1 MARNEQDLKWRL
13 SADASKFKQGLNDA
27 NKSLSGFQKQNTAML
42 KSFAGAF
49 AAAFSVT
56 AVIAFTKKAAE
67 AADIQV
73 KAETKLLGALNGRR
87 SVTSDLIRLAG
98 ELQTKTLFGDEVTID
113 AMASLAI
120 FVKEEKQLKALIPV
134 VQDMATV
141 LKMDLS
147 SAANLVGKSIGSS
160 TNALQ
165 RYGIKIEGAAGSNER
180 AASAISAL
188 TSKFKGQAEMAAK
201 VGLGPFTQLK
211 NAIGDVWEAIG
222 IKLLPAIQSVSKSLT
237 GMASSLAGST
247 TNLEKEREEINRLVL
262 SITGYIEGSEKRVEA
277 INQLKLLYPSYFGN
291 LDAEKTKNSDLI
303 GVLRQ
308 VNDEYAKRAVL
319 EQYADELAGIA
330 KQAQKLEE
338 KRVDKIEFLRDFA
351 EDYNYATTSLD
362 ELLKKT
368 KEFINYQESG
378 KSTSK
383 VSGGYLVGLKN
394 AVSFLEEYQGKS
406 DEILNK
412 QSGVQESIKK
422 VNDLLGVV
430 ETATTQNTNA
440 IIEDTDAQ
448 KTAYETLTAKI
459 TELEKKRQD
468 LALANK
474 DVSDITAQINGLKE
488 QKSAVDDLLK
498 SLDPKTAREFRE
510 EMQKAFDLS
519 VETRKQMAPT
529 FTDRYERPII
539 AGESQKEKAK
549 YEPIDTTQLADMT
562 GKIEANLL
570 KVENAERS
578 LQATTID
585 IGREIE
591 GVFQNMATGIG
602 ESLGNM
608 IAGIEGYD
616 NAGNMVIGV
625 LADLAV
631 QVGQIAVGVG
641 VATLGIKEA
650 LEDLNPA
657 VAIAAGVALIALGT
671 AAKGALS
678 KAAGG
683 GGGSYN
689 SGVYDTRSISS
700 QKQMAGLQA
709 NAMRVEIIGETSI
722 KNKDIYIA
730 YKNAES
736 NRKIKT

>member
-13 SADASKFKQGLNDA
+13 SADAKGFKKGLTDA
-27 NKSLSGFQKQNTAML
+27 DKSLRKFQKQSTNLFKELAIG
-42 KSFAGAF
+42 FG
-49 AAAFSVT
+49 AAFSVGMVAEFVKDLAKISGEAEGVGRAFAKIGSVADLQGLRNSVQGTVSDLELMKRAVT
-56 AVIAFTKKAAE
+56 ASNFGIPVKELGVLLEYAGKVAQDTGQDVDYLVNSIVTGIGRKSPLILDNLGISAVKLKEKLGGLSTEQASVGKMTEAVASIARDYMTEFGGMVDTSATKVARITAEWENFKKSLATSDTFTGVLSELLTEMEMIVTGYAGAGDIVKGVFSEKYWDNLTKRFAAFKYNKDQAE
-67 AADIQV
+67 KYSGMYGEGESEIAKEV
-73 KAETKLLGALNGRR
+73 KA
-87 SVTSDLIRLAG
+87 V
-98 ELQTKTLFGDEVTID
+98 
-113 AMASLAI
+113 
-120 FVKEEKQLKALIPV
+120 
-134 VQDMATV
+134 
-141 LKMDLS
+141 
-147 SAANLVGKSIGSS
+147 
-160 TNALQ
+160 
-165 RYGIKIEGAAGSNER
+165 
-180 AASAISAL
+180 
-188 TSKFKGQAEMAAK
+188 
-201 VGLGPFTQLK
+201 
-211 NAIGDVWEAIG
+211 
-222 IKLLPAIQSVSKSLT
+222 KSLT
-237 GMASSLAGST
+237 DT
-247 TNLEKEREEINRLVL
+247 QKE
-262 SITGYIEGSEKRVEA
+262 
-277 INQLKLLYPSYFGN
+277 
-291 LDAEKTKNSDLI
+291 
-303 GVLRQ
+303 
-308 VNDEYAKRAVL
+308 
-319 EQYADELAGIA
+319 
-330 KQAQKLEE
+330 
-338 KRVDKIEFLRDFA
+338 
-351 EDYNYATTSLD
+351 
-362 ELLKKT
+362 
-368 KEFINYQESG
+368 
-378 KSTSK
+378 
-383 VSGGYLVGLKN
+383 
-394 AVSFLEEYQGKS
+394 
-406 DEILNK
+406 
-412 QSGVQESIKK
+412 
-422 VNDLLGVV
+422 
-430 ETATTQNTNA
+430 
-440 IIEDTDAQ
+440 Q

-498 SLDPKTAREFRE
+498 SLDPKPAREFRE
-510 EMQKAFDLS
+510 EMEKAFDVA
-519 VETRKQMAPT
+519 VETRKQMAIS
-529 FTDRYERPII
+529 FSDRYARPITT
-539 AGESQKEKAK
+539 GESAKEKAK

-578 LQATTID
+578 LQATTIE

-591 GVFQNMATGIG
+591 GVFQNMAVGIG

-608 IAGIEGYD
+608 IAGVEGYD

-625 LADLAV
+625 MADLAV

-641 VATLGIKEA
+641 VATLGIKKA
-650 LEDLNPA
+650 LESLNPA

>member
-1 MARNEQDLKWRL
+1 MADKERKLKWL
-13 SADASKFKQGLNDA
+13 LWADASKFKQGLNDA

-42 KSFAGAF
+42 KSLAGAF

-56 AVIAFTKKAAE
+56 AVIASTKKAAE

-165 RYGIKIEGAAGSNER
+165 RYGIKIDGAAGSNER

-319 EQYADELAGIA
+319 EQYADELAGVA
-330 KQAQKLEE
+330 KQAQKLEK
-338 KRVDKIEFLRDFA
+338 KRVNKIEFLRNFA
-351 EDYNYATTSLD
+351 ENYNYATTSLD

-378 KSTSK
+378 KATSK

-394 AVSFLEEYQGKS
+394 AVSFLEEYQGKL

-440 IIEDTDAQ
+440 IIEGTDAQ
-448 KTAYETLTAKI
+448 GIAYEDLAKKISELSNKRLQLAEQNKDI
-459 TELEKKRQD
+459 TDITIQILALEKQKR
-468 LALANK
+468 
-474 DVSDITAQINGLKE
+474 
-488 QKSAVDDLLK
+488 AVDDLIESEILRLRNKQSPVLSEVSPIGITGEIGVELDTSKLEGIDSWVSQWQGRYK
-498 SLDPKTAREFRE
+498 SALG
-510 EMQKAFDLS
+510 EM
-519 VETRKQMAPT
+519 
-529 FTDRYERPII
+529 
-539 AGESQKEKAK
+539 
-549 YEPIDTTQLADMT
+549 
-562 GKIEANLL
+562 
-570 KVENAERS
+570 
-578 LQATTID
+578 QATTID

-641 VATLGIKEA
+641 VATLGIKKA
-650 LEDLNPA
+650 LESLNPA
-657 VAIAAGVALIALGT
+657 VAIASGVALIALGT

-709 NAMRVEIIGETSI
+709 NAMRVEIVGETSI
-722 KNKDIYIA
+722 KNRDIYIA

-736 NRKIKT
+736 NRKQNT

>member
-1 MARNEQDLKWRL
+1 MVAEFVKDLAKISGEAEGVGRAFAKIGSVADLQNLRNNVRGTISDFKLMQEAVKASTFGVPVKELGTLLQFAGKMANDTGQDMDYLVESIVIGIGRKSPKIL
-13 SADASKFKQGLNDA
+13 DNLGISADKLKSKMKGVSMESATVSEVTTAVASIARDYMTEFGGMAETNATKIQRITAEWENFK
-27 NKSLSGFQKQNTAML
+27 KSLATSDSFSSVLSGLLTDIEMIVTGY
-42 KSFAGAF
+42 AGAGDIAKGIFSDKYWENLTKRF
-49 AAAFSVT
+49 AAFKYNKDQAEKYSGMYGEGESE
-56 AVIAFTKKAAE
+56 IAKE
-67 AADIQV
+67 V
-73 KAETKLLGALNGRR
+73 KA
-87 SVTSDLIRLAG
+87 V
-98 ELQTKTLFGDEVTID
+98 
-113 AMASLAI
+113 
-120 FVKEEKQLKALIPV
+120 
-134 VQDMATV
+134 
-141 LKMDLS
+141 
-147 SAANLVGKSIGSS
+147 
-160 TNALQ
+160 
-165 RYGIKIEGAAGSNER
+165 
-180 AASAISAL
+180 
-188 TSKFKGQAEMAAK
+188 
-201 VGLGPFTQLK
+201 
-211 NAIGDVWEAIG
+211 
-222 IKLLPAIQSVSKSLT
+222 KSLT
-237 GMASSLAGST
+237 DT
-247 TNLEKEREEINRLVL
+247 QKE
-262 SITGYIEGSEKRVEA
+262 
-277 INQLKLLYPSYFGN
+277 
-291 LDAEKTKNSDLI
+291 
-303 GVLRQ
+303 
-308 VNDEYAKRAVL
+308 
-319 EQYADELAGIA
+319 
-330 KQAQKLEE
+330 
-338 KRVDKIEFLRDFA
+338 
-351 EDYNYATTSLD
+351 
-362 ELLKKT
+362 
-368 KEFINYQESG
+368 
-378 KSTSK
+378 
-383 VSGGYLVGLKN
+383 
-394 AVSFLEEYQGKS
+394 
-406 DEILNK
+406 
-412 QSGVQESIKK
+412 
-422 VNDLLGVV
+422 
-430 ETATTQNTNA
+430 
-440 IIEDTDAQ
+440 Q

-474 DVSDITAQINGLKE
+474 DVSDITAQINALKN
-488 QKSAVDDLLK
+488 QKTAVDDLLK

-519 VETRKQMAPT
+519 VETRGQMAPT
-529 FTDRYERPII
+529 FSDRYERPII

-570 KVENAERS
+570 KIENAERS

-591 GVFQNMATGIG
+591 GVFQNMAVGIG

-641 VATLGIKEA
+641 VATLGIKKA
-650 LEDLNPA
+650 LESLNPA

-709 NAMRVEIIGETSI
+709 NAMRVEIVGETSI
-722 KNKDIYIA
+722 KNRDIYIA

>member
-13 SADASKFKQGLNDA
+13 SADAKGFKNGLTDA
-27 NKSLSGFQKQNTAML
+27 DKSLRKFQKQSTNLFKELAIG
-42 KSFAGAF
+42 FG
-49 AAAFSVT
+49 AAFSVGMVAEFVKDLAKISGEAEGVGRAFAKIGSVADLQGLRNSVQGTVSDLELMKRAVT
-56 AVIAFTKKAAE
+56 ASNFGIPVKELGVLLEYAGKVAQDTGQDVDYLVNSIVTGIGRKSPLILDNLGISAVKLKEKLGGLSTEQASVGKITEAVASIARDYMTEFGGMVDTNSTKVARITAEWENFKKSLATSDTFTGTLSELLTEMEMIVTGYAGPGDIVKGIFSDKYWENLIKRFEAFKYNKDQAE
-67 AADIQV
+67 KYSGMYGEGESEIAKEV
-73 KAETKLLGALNGRR
+73 KA
-87 SVTSDLIRLAG
+87 V
-98 ELQTKTLFGDEVTID
+98 
-113 AMASLAI
+113 
-120 FVKEEKQLKALIPV
+120 
-134 VQDMATV
+134 
-141 LKMDLS
+141 
-147 SAANLVGKSIGSS
+147 
-160 TNALQ
+160 
-165 RYGIKIEGAAGSNER
+165 
-180 AASAISAL
+180 
-188 TSKFKGQAEMAAK
+188 
-201 VGLGPFTQLK
+201 
-211 NAIGDVWEAIG
+211 
-222 IKLLPAIQSVSKSLT
+222 KSLT
-237 GMASSLAGST
+237 DT
-247 TNLEKEREEINRLVL
+247 QKE
-262 SITGYIEGSEKRVEA
+262 
-277 INQLKLLYPSYFGN
+277 
-291 LDAEKTKNSDLI
+291 
-303 GVLRQ
+303 
-308 VNDEYAKRAVL
+308 
-319 EQYADELAGIA
+319 
-330 KQAQKLEE
+330 
-338 KRVDKIEFLRDFA
+338 
-351 EDYNYATTSLD
+351 
-362 ELLKKT
+362 
-368 KEFINYQESG
+368 
-378 KSTSK
+378 
-383 VSGGYLVGLKN
+383 
-394 AVSFLEEYQGKS
+394 
-406 DEILNK
+406 
-412 QSGVQESIKK
+412 
-422 VNDLLGVV
+422 
-430 ETATTQNTNA
+430 
-440 IIEDTDAQ
+440 Q

-468 LALANK
+468 LALVNK

-510 EMQKAFDLS
+510 EMQKAFDLAVS
-519 VETRKQMAPT
+519 TRAEMAPT
-529 FTDRYERPII
+529 FSDRYERPII

-549 YEPIDTTQLADMT
+549 YEPIDLTQLADMT

-570 KVENAERS
+570 KIENAERS

-608 IAGIEGYD
+608 IAGVEGYD

-625 LADLAV
+625 MADLAV

-650 LEDLNPA
+650 LESLNPA

-709 NAMRVEIIGETSI
+709 NAMRVEIVGETSI
-722 KNKDIYIA
+722 KNRDIYIA

>member
-13 SADASKFKQGLNDA
+13 SADAKGFKKGLTDA
-27 NKSLSGFQKQNTAML
+27 DKSLRKFQKQSTNLFKELAIG
-42 KSFAGAF
+42 FG
-49 AAAFSVT
+49 AAFSVGMVAEFVKDLAKISGEAEGVGRAFAKIGSVADLQGLRNSVQGTVSDLELMKRAVT
-56 AVIAFTKKAAE
+56 ASNFGIPVKELGVLLEYAGKVAQDTGQDVDYLVNSIVTGIGRKSPLILDNLGISAVKLKEKLGGLSTEQASVGKMTEAVASIARDYMTEFGGMVDTNATKVARITAEWENFKKSLATSDTFTDVLSELLTEIEMIVTGYAGAGDIAKGIFSDKYWENLTKKFE
-67 AADIQV
+67 AFKYNKDQDEKYSGMYGEGESEIAKEV
-73 KAETKLLGALNGRR
+73 KA
-87 SVTSDLIRLAG
+87 V
-98 ELQTKTLFGDEVTID
+98 
-113 AMASLAI
+113 
-120 FVKEEKQLKALIPV
+120 
-134 VQDMATV
+134 
-141 LKMDLS
+141 
-147 SAANLVGKSIGSS
+147 
-160 TNALQ
+160 
-165 RYGIKIEGAAGSNER
+165 
-180 AASAISAL
+180 
-188 TSKFKGQAEMAAK
+188 
-201 VGLGPFTQLK
+201 
-211 NAIGDVWEAIG
+211 
-222 IKLLPAIQSVSKSLT
+222 KSLT
-237 GMASSLAGST
+237 DT
-247 TNLEKEREEINRLVL
+247 QKE
-262 SITGYIEGSEKRVEA
+262 
-277 INQLKLLYPSYFGN
+277 
-291 LDAEKTKNSDLI
+291 
-303 GVLRQ
+303 
-308 VNDEYAKRAVL
+308 
-319 EQYADELAGIA
+319 
-330 KQAQKLEE
+330 
-338 KRVDKIEFLRDFA
+338 
-351 EDYNYATTSLD
+351 
-362 ELLKKT
+362 
-368 KEFINYQESG
+368 
-378 KSTSK
+378 
-383 VSGGYLVGLKN
+383 
-394 AVSFLEEYQGKS
+394 
-406 DEILNK
+406 
-412 QSGVQESIKK
+412 
-422 VNDLLGVV
+422 
-430 ETATTQNTNA
+430 
-440 IIEDTDAQ
+440 Q

-519 VETRKQMAPT
+519 VETRGQMAPT

-539 AGESQKEKAK
+539 AGESQKGKAK

-608 IAGIEGYD
+608 ISGIEGYD

-641 VATLGIKEA
+641 VATLGIKKA
-650 LEDLNPA
+650 LESLNPA

>member
-1 MARNEQDLKWRL
+1 MADKERKLKWL
-13 SADASKFKQGLNDA
+13 LWADASKFKQGLNDA

-42 KSFAGAF
+42 KSLAGAF

-56 AVIAFTKKAAE
+56 AVIASTKKAAE

-98 ELQTKTLFGDEVTID
+98 ELQTKTLFGDEVTTD

-165 RYGIKIEGAAGSNER
+165 RYGIKIDGAAGSNER

-211 NAIGDVWEAIG
+211 NAISDVWEAIG

-319 EQYADELAGIA
+319 EQYADELAGVA

-378 KSTSK
+378 KATSK

-394 AVSFLEEYQGKS
+394 AVSFLEEYQGKL

-440 IIEDTDAQ
+440 IIEGTDAQ
-448 KTAYETLTAKI
+448 GIAYEDLAKKISELSNKRLQLAEQNKDI
-459 TELEKKRQD
+459 TDITIQILALEK
-468 LALANK
+468 
-474 DVSDITAQINGLKE
+474 
-488 QKSAVDDLLK
+488 QKQAVDDLIESEILRLRNKQSPVLSEVSPIGITGEIGVELDTSKLEGIDSWVSQWQGRYK
-498 SLDPKTAREFRE
+498 SALG
-510 EMQKAFDLS
+510 EM
-519 VETRKQMAPT
+519 
-529 FTDRYERPII
+529 
-539 AGESQKEKAK
+539 
-549 YEPIDTTQLADMT
+549 
-562 GKIEANLL
+562 
-570 KVENAERS
+570 
-578 LQATTID
+578 QATTID

-641 VATLGIKEA
+641 VATLGIKKA
-650 LEDLNPA
+650 LESLNPA
-657 VAIAAGVALIALGT
+657 VAIASGVALIALGT

-709 NAMRVEIIGETSI
+709 NAMRVEIVGETSI
-722 KNKDIYIA
+722 KNRDIYIA

-736 NRKIKT
+736 NRKQNT